1 MSVSDIKVKISA
13 VADGFSETINKVA
26 DSLEDLDKGGEGVAE
41 SAKKWGDRFTDVGK
55 KVTKTGVAVT
65 GAVGGIVM
73 AGSKWNAEVAGTQF
87 LYDNLDKSIQRSIAS
102 NSKNARSIGLTTQ
115 QYKNSATTI
124 STYYKNMGLTTQET
138 AKLSGESMNLVADLA
153 AITDMPFDEAM
164 GRFKSGLMGNYE
176 ALDIFGINV
185 SARTLEN
192 SEFVKSL
199 GKSWNQLS
207 DQEKMMAVYNEVM
220 RQAGSA
226 QGLAKQEAQSFGMQ
240 MKLLGQKVRET
251 AGAIGEKLLPYLE
264 PFAQKISEIVTKI
277 GEFANANPRLMATI
291 LGVTGAI
298 GALMLVIGPVL
309 MIIGQLMNGFAA
321 ATVVA
326 GVLGTTV
333 GAMALVFVKVI
344 AVIGAVIAIGALLI
358 ANWDAIKRS
367 AIALWNDVKSSW
379 STSLNEIK
387 TMAIDLIG
395 AVIAIGALL
404 IANWDAIKR
413 SAIALWNDVKSSW
426 STSLN
431 EIKTMAIDLWNDIKT
446 GIANVWNS
454 MKTTATN
461 IFNNIKTVISNIWN
475 NVKSVTS
482 SIWNSIKSTVSSIWN
497 GIKSTATS
505 IFNAIKSFITTSW
518 NNVKSTTTSIWNSI
532 KSSITSI
539 LNGIKSTFTNILN
552 AIKNAVKTG
561 MNNVKST
568 MVNIMN
574 QAKSAISNMVGRFA
588 SVGRNIVNGIANGI
602 KSGASAVI
610 NAAANVAKSALNAA
624 KKFLGIHSPSKV
636 MAQEVGRFIP
646 SGMAVGITA
655 NIDSLK
661 SAVREM
667 TGIGIE
673 PAIASVSDIDYSG
686 AMNYQRFNPGMD
698 NIISE
703 DTTPQPMYINFRFGN
718 RKFKGFVKDIT
729 RAQDTEIEL
738 IEEYGI

>member
-1 MSVSDIKVKISA
+1 M
-13 VADGFSETINKVA
+13 
-26 DSLEDLDKGGEGVAE
+26 
-41 SAKKWGDRFTDVGK
+41 
-55 KVTKTGVAVT
+55 
-65 GAVGGIVM
+65 
-73 AGSKWNAEVAGTQF
+73 
-87 LYDNLDKSIQRSIAS
+87 
-102 NSKNARSIGLTTQ
+102 
-115 QYKNSATTI
+115 
-124 STYYKNMGLTTQET
+124 
-138 AKLSGESMNLVADLA
+138 
-153 AITDMPFDEAM
+153 
-164 GRFKSGLMGNYE
+164 NYE
-176 ALDIFGINV
+176 ALDAFGINI
-185 SARTLEN
+185 SARSLEN
-192 SEFVKSL
+192 SEFVKGL

-207 DQEKMMAVYNEVM
+207 DNEKMMAVYNEIV
-220 RQAGSA
+220 RQSSSA

-240 MKLLGQKVRET
+240 MKLLKEKIMET

-264 PFAQKISEIVTKI
+264 PFIQKMNEIVEAV
-277 GEFANANPRLMATI
+277 GNFANEHPQLMAGI
-291 LGVTGAI
+291 LAVTGAI
-298 GALMLVIGPVL
+298 GGLMLVLGPVL
-309 MIIGQLMNGFAA
+309 MVVGQLMTGFAS

-333 GAMALVFVKVI
+333 STMALTFLGVI
-344 AVIGAVIAIGALLI
+344 AAITAVIAIGALLI

-379 STSLNEIK
+379 ITSLNEIK
-387 TMAIDLIG
+387 A
-395 AVIAIGALL
+395 
-404 IANWDAIKR
+404 
-413 SAIALWNDVKSSW
+413 
-426 STSLN
+426 
-431 EIKTMAIDLWNDIKT
+431 MAIDLWNDIKT

-602 KSGASAVI
+602 RSGASAVI

-673 PAIASVSDIDYSG
+673 PAIASVSDIDYSR
-686 AMNYQRFNPGMD
+686 AMNYQRFNPGTD
-698 NIISE
+698 NIMSE
-703 DTTPQPMYINFRFGN
+703 DTTPQSLHINFRFGN

>member
-1 MSVSDIKVKISA
+1 MGS
-13 VADGFSETINKVA
+13 
-26 DSLEDLDKGGEGVAE
+26 SL
-41 SAKKWGDRFTDVGK
+41 
-55 KVTKTGVAVT
+55 TKAGVAVT
-65 GAVGGIVM
+65 GAVGAMLM
-73 AGSKWNAEVAGTQF
+73 AGSKWSAEVAGQQF
-87 LYDNLDKSIQRSIAS
+87 LYNNLDTVIQKTITSESRHA
-102 NSKNARSIGLTTQ
+102 NSIGLTEQ
-115 QYKNSATTI
+115 QYKNSATSI
-124 STYYKNMGLTTQET
+124 ATYYKNMGMTTQET
-138 AKLSGESMNLVADLA
+138 SRLSAESMNLVADLA

-164 GRFKSGLMGNYE
+164 DRFKSGLMGNYE
-176 ALDIFGINV
+176 ALDAFGINV
-185 SARTLEN
+185 SARSLEN
-192 SEFVKSL
+192 SEFVKGL

-207 DQEKMMAVYNEVM
+207 DNEKMMAVYNEIV
-220 RQAGSA
+220 RQSSSA

-240 MKLLGQKVRET
+240 MKLLKEKIMET
-251 AGAIGEKLLPYLE
+251 AGTIGEKLLPYLE
-264 PFAQKISEIVTKI
+264 PFIQKMNEIVEAV
-277 GEFANANPRLMATI
+277 GNFANEHPQLMAGI
-291 LGVTGAI
+291 LGVAGAI
-298 GALMLVIGPVL
+298 GGLMLVLGPVL
-309 MIIGQLMNGFAA
+309 MVVGQLMTGFAS

-344 AVIGAVIAIGALLI
+344 AVIGSVIAIGALLY
-358 ANWDAIKRS
+358 ANWDTIKRKALELWQNIKIAWNSIKRS
-367 AIALWNDVKSSW
+367 TIQIWNS
-379 STSLNEIK
+379 IK
-387 TMAIDLIG
+387 TTI
-395 AVIAIGALL
+395 
-404 IANWDAIKR
+404 
-413 SAIALWNDVKSSW
+413 
-426 STSLN
+426 T
-431 EIKTMAIDLWNDIKT
+431 
-446 GIANVWNS
+446 NVWNNLKS
-454 MKTTATN
+454 TATN
-461 IFNNIKTVISNIWN
+461 IFNNIKTVISNI
-475 NVKSVTS
+475 
-482 SIWNSIKSTVSSIWN
+482 
-497 GIKSTATS
+497 
-505 IFNAIKSFITTSW
+505 W

-561 MNNVKST
+561 MNNVKSN

-602 KSGASAVI
+602 RSGASAVI

-686 AMNYQRFNPGMD
+686 AMNYQKFNPGTD
-698 NIISE
+698 NIMSE

>member
-1 MSVSDIKVKISA
+1 MGS
-13 VADGFSETINKVA
+13 
-26 DSLEDLDKGGEGVAE
+26 SL
-41 SAKKWGDRFTDVGK
+41 
-55 KVTKTGVAVT
+55 TKAGVAVT
-65 GAVGGIVM
+65 GAVGAMVM
-73 AGSKWNAEVAGTQF
+73 AGSKWSAEVADQQF
-87 LYDNLDKSIQRSIAS
+87 LYNNLDTAIQKTITSESRHA
-102 NSKNARSIGLTTQ
+102 NSIGLTEQ
-115 QYKNSATTI
+115 QYKNSATSI
-124 STYYKNMGLTTQET
+124 ATYYKNMGMTTQET
-138 AKLSGESMNLVADLA
+138 SRLSAESMNLVADLA

-164 GRFKSGLMGNYE
+164 DRFKSGLMGNYE
-176 ALDIFGINV
+176 ALDAFGINV
-185 SARTLEN
+185 SARSLEN
-192 SEFVKSL
+192 SEFVKGL

-207 DQEKMMAVYNEVM
+207 DNEKMMAVYNEIV
-220 RQAGSA
+220 RQSSSA

-240 MKLLGQKVRET
+240 MKLLKEKIMET

-264 PFAQKISEIVTKI
+264 PFIQKMNEIVEAV
-277 GEFANANPRLMATI
+277 GNFANEHPQLMAGI
-291 LGVTGAI
+291 LGVAGAI
-298 GALMLVIGPVL
+298 GGLMLVLGPVL
-309 MIIGQLMNGFAA
+309 MVVGQLMTGFAS

-344 AVIGAVIAIGALLI
+344 AVIGAVIAIGALLY
-358 ANWDAIKRS
+358 ANWDTIKRKALELWQNIKIAWNSIKRS
-367 AIALWNDVKSSW
+367 TIQIWNS
-379 STSLNEIK
+379 IK
-387 TMAIDLIG
+387 TT
-395 AVIAIGALL
+395 
-404 IANWDAIKR
+404 IK
-413 SAIALWNDVKSSW
+413 
-426 STSLN
+426 
-431 EIKTMAIDLWNDIKT
+431 
-446 GIANVWNS
+446 NVWNS
-454 MKTTATN
+454 IKTTATN

-686 AMNYQRFNPGMD
+686 AMNYQKFNPGTD
-698 NIISE
+698 NIMSE

>member
-1 MSVSDIKVKISA
+1 MGS
-13 VADGFSETINKVA
+13 
-26 DSLEDLDKGGEGVAE
+26 SL
-41 SAKKWGDRFTDVGK
+41 
-55 KVTKTGVAVT
+55 TKAGVAVT
-65 GAVGGIVM
+65 GAVGAMLM
-73 AGSKWNAEVAGTQF
+73 AGSKWSAEVAGQQF
-87 LYDNLDKSIQRSIAS
+87 LYNNLDTAIQKTITSESRHA
-102 NSKNARSIGLTTQ
+102 NSIGLTEQ
-115 QYKNSATTI
+115 QYKNSATSI
-124 STYYKNMGLTTQET
+124 ATYYKNMGMTTSET
-138 AKLSGESMNLVADLA
+138 SRLSAESMNLVADLA

-164 GRFKSGLMGNYE
+164 DRFKSGLMGNYE
-176 ALDIFGINV
+176 ALDAFGINV
-185 SARTLEN
+185 SARSLEN
-192 SEFVKSL
+192 SEFVKGL

-207 DQEKMMAVYNEVM
+207 DNEKMMAVYNEIV
-220 RQAGSA
+220 RQSSSA

-240 MKLLGQKVRET
+240 MKLLKEKIMET

-264 PFAQKISEIVTKI
+264 PFIQKMNEIVEAV
-277 GEFANANPRLMATI
+277 GNFANEHPQLMAGI
-291 LGVTGAI
+291 LAVTGAI
-298 GALMLVIGPVL
+298 GGLMLVLGPVL
-309 MIIGQLMNGFAA
+309 MVIGQLMTGFAS

-358 ANWDAIKRS
+358 ANWDAIKQ
-367 AIALWNDVKSSW
+367 
-379 STSLNEIK
+379 
-387 TMAIDLIG
+387 
-395 AVIAIGALL
+395 
-404 IANWDAIKR
+404 

-454 MKTTATN
+454 IKTTATN

-539 LNGIKSTFTNILN
+539 LNGIKSTFTSILN

-686 AMNYQRFNPGMD
+686 AMNYQKFNPGTD
-698 NIISE
+698 NIMSE

>member
-1 MSVSDIKVKISA
+1 M
-13 VADGFSETINKVA
+13 
-26 DSLEDLDKGGEGVAE
+26 
-41 SAKKWGDRFTDVGK
+41 
-55 KVTKTGVAVT
+55 
-65 GAVGGIVM
+65 
-73 AGSKWNAEVAGTQF
+73 
-87 LYDNLDKSIQRSIAS
+87 
-102 NSKNARSIGLTTQ
+102 
-115 QYKNSATTI
+115 
-124 STYYKNMGLTTQET
+124 
-138 AKLSGESMNLVADLA
+138 
-153 AITDMPFDEAM
+153 
-164 GRFKSGLMGNYE
+164 NYE
-176 ALDIFGINV
+176 ALDAFGINV
-185 SARTLEN
+185 SARSLEN
-192 SEFVKSL
+192 SEFVKGL

-207 DQEKMMAVYNEVM
+207 DNEKMMAVYNEIV
-220 RQAGSA
+220 RQSSSA

-240 MKLLGQKVRET
+240 MKLLKEKIMET

-264 PFAQKISEIVTKI
+264 PFIQKMNEIVEAV
-277 GEFANANPRLMATI
+277 GNFANEHPQLMAGI
-291 LGVTGAI
+291 LGVAGAI
-298 GALMLVIGPVL
+298 GGLMLVLGPVL
-309 MIIGQLMNGFAA
+309 MVVGQLMTGFAS

-344 AVIGAVIAIGALLI
+344 AVIGSVIAIGALLY
-358 ANWDAIKRS
+358 ANWDTIKRKALELWQNIKIAWNSIKRS
-367 AIALWNDVKSSW
+367 TIQIWNS
-379 STSLNEIK
+379 IK
-387 TMAIDLIG
+387 TTI
-395 AVIAIGALL
+395 
-404 IANWDAIKR
+404 
-413 SAIALWNDVKSSW
+413 
-426 STSLN
+426 T
-431 EIKTMAIDLWNDIKT
+431 
-446 GIANVWNS
+446 NVWNNLKS
-454 MKTTATN
+454 TATN

-475 NVKSVTS
+475 NVKTITINTWNNLKSGLTS
-482 SIWNSIKSTVSSIWN
+482 MWN
-497 GIKSTATS
+497 GLKSVATS
-505 IFNAIKSFITTSW
+505 VFNAIKTVISNIW

-539 LNGIKSTFTNILN
+539 LNGIKSTFTSILN

-686 AMNYQRFNPGMD
+686 AMNYQKFNPGTD
-698 NIISE
+698 NIMSE

>member
-1 MSVSDIKVKISA
+1 MGS
-13 VADGFSETINKVA
+13 
-26 DSLEDLDKGGEGVAE
+26 SL
-41 SAKKWGDRFTDVGK
+41 
-55 KVTKTGVAVT
+55 TKAGVAVT
-65 GAVGGIVM
+65 GAVGAMVM
-73 AGSKWNAEVAGTQF
+73 AGSKWSAEVAGQQF
-87 LYDNLDKSIQRSIAS
+87 LYNNLDTAIQKTITSESRHA
-102 NSKNARSIGLTTQ
+102 NSIGLTEQ
-115 QYKNSATTI
+115 QYKNSATSI
-124 STYYKNMGLTTQET
+124 ATYYKNMGMTTQET
-138 AKLSGESMNLVADLA
+138 SRLSAESMNLVADLA

-164 GRFKSGLMGNYE
+164 DRFKSGLMGNYE
-176 ALDIFGINV
+176 ALDAFGINV
-185 SARTLEN
+185 SARSLEN
-192 SEFVKSL
+192 SEFVKGL

-207 DQEKMMAVYNEVM
+207 DNEKMMAVYNEIV
-220 RQAGSA
+220 RQSSSA

-240 MKLLGQKVRET
+240 MKLLKEKIMET
-251 AGAIGEKLLPYLE
+251 AGTIGEKLLPYLE
-264 PFAQKISEIVTKI
+264 PFIQKMNEIVEAV
-277 GEFANANPRLMATI
+277 GNFANEHPQLMAGI
-291 LGVTGAI
+291 LGVAGAI
-298 GALMLVIGPVL
+298 GGLMLVLGPVL
-309 MIIGQLMNGFAA
+309 MVVGQLMTGFAS

-344 AVIGAVIAIGALLI
+344 AVIGAVIAIGALLY
-358 ANWDAIKRS
+358 ANWDTIKRKALELWQNIKIAWNSIKRS
-367 AIALWNDVKSSW
+367 TIQIWNS
-379 STSLNEIK
+379 IK
-387 TMAIDLIG
+387 TTI
-395 AVIAIGALL
+395 
-404 IANWDAIKR
+404 
-413 SAIALWNDVKSSW
+413 
-426 STSLN
+426 T
-431 EIKTMAIDLWNDIKT
+431 
-446 GIANVWNS
+446 NVWNNLKS
-454 MKTTATN
+454 TATN

-475 NVKSVTS
+475 NVKTITINTWNNLKSGLTS
-482 SIWNSIKSTVSSIWN
+482 MWN
-497 GIKSTATS
+497 GLKSVATS
-505 IFNAIKSFITTSW
+505 VFNAIKTVISNIW

-673 PAIASVSDIDYSG
+673 PAIATVSDIDYSG
-686 AMNYQRFNPGMD
+686 AMNYQRFNPSTD
-698 NIISE
+698 NIIGE
-703 DTTPQPMYINFRFGN
+703 DTTPQPLHINFRFGN

>member
-1 MSVSDIKVKISA
+1 M
-13 VADGFSETINKVA
+13 
-26 DSLEDLDKGGEGVAE
+26 
-41 SAKKWGDRFTDVGK
+41 GK
-55 KVTKTGVAVT
+55 TLSKAGVAVT
-65 GAVGGIVM
+65 GAVGAMVM
-73 AGSKWNAEVAGTQF
+73 AGSKWSAEVAGQQF
-87 LYDNLDKSIQRSIAS
+87 LYNNLDTAIQKTITSESRHA
-102 NSKNARSIGLTTQ
+102 NSIGLTEQ
-115 QYKNSATTI
+115 QYKNSATSI
-124 STYYKNMGLTTQET
+124 ATYYKNMGMTTQET
-138 AKLSGESMNLVADLA
+138 SRLSAESMNLVADLA

-164 GRFKSGLMGNYE
+164 DRFKSGLMGNYE
-176 ALDIFGINV
+176 ALDAFGINV
-185 SARTLEN
+185 SARSLEN
-192 SEFVKSL
+192 SEFVKGL

-207 DQEKMMAVYNEVM
+207 DNEKMMAVYNEIVEAIGNFANEHPQLM
-220 RQAGSA
+220 AGI
-226 QGLAKQEAQSFGMQ
+226 
-240 MKLLGQKVRET
+240 LGV
-251 AGAIGEKLLPYLE
+251 AGAIG
-264 PFAQKISEIVTKI
+264 
-277 GEFANANPRLMATI
+277 G
-291 LGVTGAI
+291 
-298 GALMLVIGPVL
+298 LMLVLGPVL
-309 MIIGQLMNGFAA
+309 MVVGQLMTGFAS

-344 AVIGAVIAIGALLI
+344 AI
-358 ANWDAIKRS
+358 
-367 AIALWNDVKSSW
+367 
-379 STSLNEIK
+379 
-387 TMAIDLIG
+387 IG

-539 LNGIKSTFTNILN
+539 LNGIKSTFTSILN

-602 KSGASAVI
+602 RSGASAVI

-686 AMNYQRFNPGMD
+686 AMNYQKFNPGTD
-698 NIISE
+698 NIMSE

>member
-1 MSVSDIKVKISA
+1 M
-13 VADGFSETINKVA
+13 
-26 DSLEDLDKGGEGVAE
+26 
-41 SAKKWGDRFTDVGK
+41 
-55 KVTKTGVAVT
+55 
-65 GAVGGIVM
+65 
-73 AGSKWNAEVAGTQF
+73 
-87 LYDNLDKSIQRSIAS
+87 
-102 NSKNARSIGLTTQ
+102 
-115 QYKNSATTI
+115 
-124 STYYKNMGLTTQET
+124 
-138 AKLSGESMNLVADLA
+138 
-153 AITDMPFDEAM
+153 
-164 GRFKSGLMGNYE
+164 NYE
-176 ALDIFGINV
+176 ALDAFGINV
-185 SARTLEN
+185 SARSLEN
-192 SEFVKSL
+192 SEFVKGL

-207 DQEKMMAVYNEVM
+207 DNEKMMAVYNEIV
-220 RQAGSA
+220 RQSSSA

-240 MKLLGQKVRET
+240 MKLLKEKIMET

-264 PFAQKISEIVTKI
+264 PFIQKMNEIVEAV
-277 GEFANANPRLMATI
+277 GNFANEHPQLMAGI
-291 LGVTGAI
+291 LGVAGAI
-298 GALMLVIGPVL
+298 GGLMLVLGPVL
-309 MIIGQLMNGFAA
+309 MVVGQLMTGFAS

-344 AVIGAVIAIGALLI
+344 AVIGAVIAIGALLY
-358 ANWDAIKRS
+358 ANWDTIKRKALELWQNIKIAWNSIKRS
-367 AIALWNDVKSSW
+367 TIQIWNS
-379 STSLNEIK
+379 IK
-387 TMAIDLIG
+387 TTI
-395 AVIAIGALL
+395 
-404 IANWDAIKR
+404 
-413 SAIALWNDVKSSW
+413 
-426 STSLN
+426 T
-431 EIKTMAIDLWNDIKT
+431 
-446 GIANVWNS
+446 NVWNNLKS
-454 MKTTATN
+454 TATN

-475 NVKSVTS
+475 NVKTITINTWNNLKSGLTS
-482 SIWNSIKSTVSSIWN
+482 MWN
-497 GIKSTATS
+497 GLKSVATS
-505 IFNAIKSFITTSW
+505 VFNAIKTVISNIW

-539 LNGIKSTFTNILN
+539 LNGIKSTFTSILN

-673 PAIASVSDIDYSG
+673 PAISSVSDIDYSG
-686 AMNYQRFNPGMD
+686 AMNYQRFNPGTD
-698 NIISE
+698 NIMSE